1 MACPRSTSGSWTTRH
16 GFEKERGKQT
26 IGIVLPLLRL
36 PDFVTA
42 MAWEERERG
51 ERYYTKSRKVG
62 GRVVREY
69 VGGDVVGELAA
80 RTDAEERERREAE
93 AAEGR
98 AEVQRVEELVA
109 PVAEL
114 GEVAEALARAHL
126 IAAGCHRH
134 KGEWRR
140 RRERR
145 D

>member
-1 MACPRSTSGSWTTRH
+1 M
-16 GFEKERGKQT
+16 
-26 IGIVLPLLRL
+26 LPLLRH

-42 MAWEERERG
+42 MAWERRERG
-51 ERYYTKSRKVG
+51 ERYYTRSRKVG

-69 VGGDVVGELAA
+69 VGGGLVGELAA
-80 RTDAEERERREAE
+80 RTDAEVWERREAE
-93 AAEGR
+93 AVEGS
-98 AEVQRVEELVA
+98 AEVQRLEGLVA
-109 PVAEL
+109 PVVEL
-114 GEVAEALARAHL
+114 CDVAEILAQAHL